1 MADREEGQERTE
13 QPTARRL
20 EQAREQGQMVR
31 SRELANLGLV
41 LAGALGLAALGPG
54 IFAGLVELTR
64 RGLTAGG
71 RVAAGAKPALAVAL
85 GEMVL
90 DALVLLTP
98 LLALLLAAALLG
110 PLALGG
116 WTFAASL
123 LAFKLERLDP
133 VKGLARVFSLNGL
146 VELAKAL
153 AKFLVLAGAALLVL
167 WTDTGAVLSL
177 AREPLHAGTRSAGA
191 LLNHALIVLCG
202 ALALVAAVDV
212 PYQVWQHRQ
221 RLRMSRQDLRE
232 ELKETEG
239 KPEVKSRIRSLQR
252 EIARRRMMEEVPR
265 ADVVVTNPSHYAVA
279 LRYRPD
285 SMTAPQVVA
294 KGADLLAL
302 RIREDAGRHGVP
314 LVSAPPLARALY
326 HGTRIGQEVPAG
338 LYLAVA
344 QVLAYVFALRRYRA
358 EGGQPPAPPVELPV
372 PEDLRWPR

>member
-64 RGLTAGG
+64 RGLAAGG
-71 RVAAGAKPALAVAL
+71 RVTAGAEPALALAL